1 MINFFDV
8 LELLCVL
15 ILLKIELEGKYN
27 IKRER
32 ERERKKR
39 FFRLAIF
46 VNYNN
51 K

>member
-32 ERERKKR
+32 EKEE
-39 FFRLAIF
+39 IF
-46 VNYNN
+46 SPSYFC
-51 K
+51 KL

>member
-32 ERERKKR
+32 ERKKR